1 MVSTKNLFGS
11 RPLTPSPYLIQKLI
25 QLATIP
31 VWHPN
36 KPFHSTD
43 LIEFQPSPMLERAK
57 RVFLAKK
64 SSLRYCSPRHDF
76 IPFFFSFQE
85 KRGGAEECRRRS
97 ISRKF
102 PVIFIFRQRSREKR
116 QSGKA
121 YNLCLLLHP
130 RTPSLQLMASSEA
143 DKPTK
148 RTIKKSSETPC
159 ARSMHRE
166 KERIFPPSLPP
177 YFMNTLFFHAFF
189 LAAPARHGEA
199 PPSGQSSRRPVFLHP
214 V

>member
-64 SSLRYCSPRHDF
+64 SSLRYCSPRHVMPY
-76 IPFFFSFQE
+76 IFFSPARFALLAPE
-85 KRGGAEECRRRS
+85 IRLSAKS
-97 ISRKF
+97 IR
-102 PVIFIFRQRSREKR
+102 FIF
-116 QSGKA
+116 
-121 YNLCLLLHP
+121 L
-130 RTPSLQLMASSEA
+130 
-143 DKPTK
+143 
-148 RTIKKSSETPC
+148 
-159 ARSMHRE
+159 AR
-166 KERIFPPSLPP
+166 I
-177 YFMNTLFFHAFF
+177 LFLSFSF
-189 LAAPARHGEA
+189 
-199 PPSGQSSRRPVFLHP
+199 
-214 V
+214 